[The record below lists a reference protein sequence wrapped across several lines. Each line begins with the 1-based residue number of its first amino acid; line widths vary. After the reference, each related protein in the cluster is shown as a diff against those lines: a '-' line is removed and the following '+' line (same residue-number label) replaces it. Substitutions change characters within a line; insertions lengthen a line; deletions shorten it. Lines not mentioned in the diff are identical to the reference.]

1 MLVLTRRI
9 GEEIVI
15 ADKIR
20 VMIVSVRGDR
30 VRIGIDAP
38 PDISVERL
46 EVHTRRVA
54 GETRDDRAPSPELV
68 ASDAATDS

>member
-15 ADKIR
+15 ADEIR
-20 VMIVSVRGDR
+20 VKIVSVHGDR

-38 PDISVERL
+38 SDICVERL

-54 GETRDDRAPSPELV
+54 GETQDDRAPSLELG
-68 ASDAATDS
+68 AGAAAIDS

>member
-15 ADKIR
+15 ADEIR
-20 VMIVSVRGDR
+20 IKVVSVRGDR

-38 PDISVERL
+38 PDICVERL

-54 GETRDDRAPSPELV
+54 GAIQDDGAPSPELV
-68 ASDAATDS
+68 AGAAAIDS

>member
-15 ADKIR
+15 ADEIR
-20 VMIVSVRGDR
+20 ITVVSVRGDR

-38 PDISVERL
+38 RDISVERR
-46 EVHTRRVA
+46 EVYDRRLTATRNGHA
-54 GETRDDRAPSPELV
+54 SSPELV
-68 ASDAATDS
+68 GSDAG